1 MTISIEWAEKY
12 RPRSLSEVVGNKKAV
27 MDLQAWAEEWL
38 HGVPEKRAVILQGQ
52 AGIGKTSAAHA
63 LANDYGWEI
72 IELNASDQRTAS
84 VIERVAGS
92 ASKMRTLSGTDSKRL
107 IILDEADNIH
117 GTSDRGGARAIGDII
132 KKTNQPIVLIANDL
146 YGLTSTLRTLCLEI
160 KFHGVQSRSMVPALK
175 NICHNE
181 GIMCGVGVIENVAE
195 NAGGDMRSA
204 VNDLQAVSTGRN
216 EINIEDIA
224 TSQRDTKG
232 SIFKVLEQIFKGTDA
247 QKALNATYGLDE
259 NPEDLVHWI
268 DENLPG
274 QYGGGGAGKVNVKVD
289 GIDVDV
295 SNGFEYLSH
304 ADRYLGRVKK
314 RQNYRMWRYAGVLM
328 TCGAVVAKTHVHGG
342 FIKYQPPSFWRR
354 LGQLRARRTMRD
366 NVASKIGEH
375 CHESMRYAR
384 ADLTS
389 MYGRMLKDEK
399 YAVDTLINLNLN
411 LDELAYMTESPK
423 VTKKLQG
430 VYDQAQSIINEKV
443 SDDIEFFAAP
453 KTDRSNKIKSKNDSQ
468 VSLDSIQNIIETT
481 APADVSNEK
490 DDAKSSVAK
499 KRESRKPQKT
509 LFDF

>member
-27 MDLQAWAEEWL
+27 TDLRTWAEEWL

-92 ASKMRTLSGTDSKRL
+92 ASSMRTLTGTDSKRL

-132 KKTNQPIVLIANDL
+132 KKTSQPIVLIANDL
-146 YGLTSTLRTLCLEI
+146 YGLTSTLRTLCQEI

-181 GIMCGVGVIENVAE
+181 GIMCGVGVIEKVAE
-195 NAGGDMRSA
+195 NTGGDMRSA
-204 VNDLQAVSTGRN
+204 VNDLQAVSMGRD

-224 TSQRDTKG
+224 TSPRDTKE
-232 SIFKVLEQIFKGTDA
+232 SIFKVLGNIFKGTDA
-247 QKALNATYGLDE
+247 QKALEATYGLDE
-259 NPEDLVHWI
+259 SPEDLVHWI
-268 DENLPG
+268 DENLPD
-274 QYGGGGAGKVNVKVD
+274 QYDTAGNGGV
-289 GIDVDV
+289 DVDV

-304 ADRYLGRVKK
+304 ADMYLGRVKK

-342 FIKYQPPSFWRR
+342 FTKYKPPSFWRR
-354 LGQLRARRTMRD
+354 LGQLRARRNMRD

-389 MYGRMLKDEK
+389 MYGKMLKDEQ
-399 YAVDTLINLNLN
+399 YAVDTVVNLNLD
-411 LDELAYMTESPK
+411 LDELAYMTGSKK

-430 VYDQAQSIINEKV
+430 VYDQAQSVISETV

-453 KTDRSNKIKSKNDSQ
+453 KGRPNKSKSKNDSQ
-468 VSLDSIQNIIETT
+468 VSFDSIPNITETP
-481 APADVSNEK
+481 APADASNENVDIK
-490 DDAKSSVAK
+490 TSVSE
-499 KRESRKPQKT
+499 KRRPRKPQKT

>member
-27 MDLQAWAEEWL
+27 TDMRTWAEEWL
-38 HGVPEKRAVILQGQ
+38 HGMPQKRAVILQGQ

-84 VIERVAGS
+84 VIERIAGS
-92 ASKMRTLSGTDSKRL
+92 ASSMRTLTGTDSKRL

-117 GTSDRGGARAIGDII
+117 GTSDRGGARALGDII
-132 KKTNQPIVLIANDL
+132 KKTHQPIVLIANDL
-146 YGLTSTLRTLCLEI
+146 YGLTSTLRTLCQEI

-175 NICHNE
+175 NICRNE
-181 GIMCGVGVIENVAE
+181 GIMCGVGVIEKVAE
-195 NAGGDMRSA
+195 SAGGDMRSA
-204 VNDLQAVSTGRN
+204 VNDLQAVSMGRS

-224 TSQRDTKG
+224 TSPRDTKE
-232 SIFKVLEQIFKGTDA
+232 SIFKVLAKIFKGTDPK
-247 QKALNATYGLDE
+247 KALDATYGLDE
-259 NPEDLVHWI
+259 SPDNLVHWI
-268 DENLPG
+268 DENIPG
-274 QYGGGGAGKVNVKVD
+274 QYGTAGNGVD
-289 GIDVDV
+289 IDV
-295 SNGFEYLSH
+295 SKGFEYLSH
-304 ADRYLGRVKK
+304 ADMYLGRVKK

-342 FIKYQPPSFWRR
+342 FTRYQPPSFWRR
-354 LGQLRARRTMRD
+354 LGQLRARRNMRD

-389 MYGRMLKDEK
+389 MYGKMLKDEQ
-399 YAVDTLINLNLN
+399 YAVDTVVNLNLD
-411 LDELAYMTESPK
+411 LDELAYMTGGKK

-430 VYDQAQSIINEKV
+430 VYDQARAIISETV
-443 SDDIEFFAAP
+443 SDDVKFFAAP
-453 KTDRSNKIKSKNDSQ
+453 KAGRSVKSGKIDSQ
-468 VSLDSIQNIIETT
+468 VSFDSISNINETVDPSN
-481 APADVSNEK
+481 ANNEK
-490 DDAKSSVAK
+490 NDAKVSRSK
-499 KRESRKPQKT
+499 KRRPHKPQKT